1 MRRGDIEQRL
11 AVYRPGEARSS
22 IRQRGDHELNKDS
35 VPMTSLRPASVLVPL
50 VEREG
55 GLTVL
60 LTQRTTNL
68 PSHGGQ
74 ISFPGGRQQAE
85 DADVVATALRETEE
99 EIGLTADRITV
110 IGALDTYITGT
121 GFLVTPI
128 VGVITPPFDLRPDPG
143 EVADIFEVPL
153 AFFLD
158 PANHELRSAVWQGR
172 ERHFY
177 VMPFEDRYIWGATA
191 GMLKN
196 LYDVLVD
203 AAVQV

>member
-1 MRRGDIEQRL
+1 MRRGEIEQRL
-11 AVYRPGEARSS
+11 AIYQPGRPRSTF
-22 IRQRGDHELNKDS
+22 RQRGDHELNKDGA
-35 VPMTSLRPASVLVPL
+35 PAAGLRPASVLVPL
-50 VEREG
+50 VEREA

-74 ISFPGGRQQAE
+74 ISFPGGRQQPE
-85 DADVVATALRETEE
+85 DADVVATALRETKE
-99 EIGLTADRITV
+99 EIGLDAERITV

-128 VGVITPPFDLRPDPG
+128 VGIVMPPFELRPDPG
-143 EVADIFEVPL
+143 EVADVFEVPL

-158 PANHELRSAVWQGR
+158 PANHELRSAIWQGR
-172 ERHFY
+172 ERQFY

-196 LYDVLVD
+196 LYEVLVD
-203 AAVQV
+203 TAVQV

>member
-1 MRRGDIEQRL
+1 MRRGEIEQRL
-11 AVYRPGEARSS
+11 AGYQPGQPRSTM
-22 IRQRGDHELNKDS
+22 RQRGDHELNQDNA
-35 VPMTSLRPASVLVPL
+35 PTTSLRPASVLVPL

-74 ISFPGGRQQAE
+74 ISFPGGRQQPE
-85 DADVVATALRETEE
+85 DKDVVATALRETRE
-99 EIGLTADRITV
+99 EIGLDAERITV
-110 IGALDTYITGT
+110 IGTLDTYITGT
-121 GFLVTPI
+121 GFVVTPI
-128 VGVITPPFDLRPDPG
+128 VGIVTPPFELQPDPG
-143 EVADIFEVPL
+143 EVADVFEVPL
-153 AFFLD
+153 AFFLN
-158 PANHELRSAVWQGR
+158 PANHEMRSAVWQGR

-203 AAVQV
+203 TAVQV

>member
-1 MRRGDIEQRL
+1 MRRGEIEQRL
-11 AVYRPGEARSS
+11 ADYQPGQPRSTM
-22 IRQRGDHELNKDS
+22 RQRGDHELNQDNA
-35 VPMTSLRPASVLVPL
+35 PTTSLRPASVLVPL

-74 ISFPGGRQQAE
+74 ISFPGGRQQPE
-85 DADVVATALRETEE
+85 DKDVVATALRETRE
-99 EIGLTADRITV
+99 EIGLEAERITV
-110 IGALDTYITGT
+110 IGTLDTYITGT

-128 VGVITPPFDLRPDPG
+128 VGIVTPPFELQPDPG
-143 EVADIFEVPL
+143 EVADVFEVPL
-153 AFFLD
+153 AFFLN
-158 PANHELRSAVWQGR
+158 PANHEMRSAVWQGR

-203 AAVQV
+203 TAVQV

>member
-1 MRRGDIEQRL
+1 MRRGEIEQRL
-11 AVYRPGEARSS
+11 AIYRPGEARSS

-35 VPMTSLRPASVLVPL
+35 APSANLRPASVLVPL
-50 VEREG
+50 VERDP

-74 ISFPGGRQQAE
+74 ISFPGGRQQPE
-85 DADVVATALRETEE
+85 DADVVATALRETKE
-99 EIGLTADRITV
+99 EIGLDADRITI
-110 IGALDTYITGT
+110 IGTLDTYITGT

-128 VGVITPPFDLRPDPG
+128 VGVVTPPFELVPDPG
-143 EVADIFEVPL
+143 EVADVFEVPL
-153 AFFLD
+153 GFFLD

-203 AAVQV
+203 TAVQV